1 MSKASLSSGEIHPC
15 DEEPDGSVK
24 LDKGG
29 NEGSSKYLSCLM
41 PKMLMGS
48 LLLLPVS
55 FEVVRQVTT
64 QLLLVYG
71 GKVIAEI
78 LIFWPFCLCVQ
89 QDGFCTQ

>member
-1 MSKASLSSGEIHPC
+1 MLKASLSSGEIHPC
-15 DEEPDGSVK
+15 DEEPDGSVE

-29 NEGSSKYLSCLM
+29 NEGSSRYLSCLM
-41 PKMLMGS
+41 LKMLMGS
-48 LLLLPVS
+48 LLLLLVG

-71 GKVIAEI
+71 GNVIADI

-89 QDGFCTQ
+89 WYGFCAR